1 MTSGVPTILPPEP
14 QTMKT
19 PTQSE
24 TAGEI
29 LIVEDSV
36 TQTLLLE
43 NILQRNGFTV
53 IAARNGQLALD
64 ALAQSHPV
72 LIISDI
78 QMPVMDGYEFC
89 RRIKD
94 DPLHR
99 EVPVMLL
106 TSLSSPQDIIHGL
119 ECGADNFVVKPYEE
133 AFLMARIRTMLVNCT
148 LKQRTGDNRGI
159 AVEFA
164 GQRYVIDASRRQILN
179 LLLSTY
185 ETAVKTNHDLIQAHE
200 ELKAAQAQ
208 LIEAEK
214 LQSVGRLAAGVAHE
228 VRNPLAIMEM
238 GVAFFSDL
246 EMPEDHQLIL
256 KEMKEAVHRA
266 NIVITGLMD
275 LSPRELGMHSA
286 DIHGVIERALNV
298 LEAELAHGAVEI
310 VRAFGDGLPALR
322 VDEGKIEQVFMNV
335 FTNALHAMPEGG
347 RLAISTG
354 TKVLGPQEVAFDAG
368 DRSGVRFRE
377 GERVIVVEVEDTG
390 DGVAAEHL
398 NKLFEPFFSTKPTG
412 KGIGLGLSVARK
424 LVELHCGTITVGNRA
439 EGGVRVTILFKIP

>member
-1 MTSGVPTILPPEP
+1 
-14 QTMKT
+14 MKT
-19 PTQSE
+19 PTPE
-24 TAGEI
+24 EIAGEI
-29 LIVEDSV
+29 LIVEDSH
-36 TQTLLLE
+36 TQALLLE
-43 NILQRNGFTV
+43 NILQRHGFTV
-53 IAARNGQLALD
+53 VAARHGKLALEL
-64 ALAQSHPV
+64 LAQCHPV

-78 QMPVMDGYEFC
+78 QMPEMDGFEFC
-89 RRIKD
+89 RRVKD
-94 DPLHR
+94 DALR
-99 EVPVMLL
+99 RDIPVMLL

-133 AFLMARIRTMLVNCT
+133 PFLMARIRTMLVNRA
-148 LKQRTGDNRGI
+148 LKQRTGDHHGI

-246 EMPEDHQLIL
+246 PMSEDHQMIL
-256 KEMKEAVHRA
+256 QEMREAVHRA

-275 LSPRELGMHSA
+275 LSPRELGMHVA
-286 DIHGVIERALNV
+286 DIHSVIERALNV
-298 LEAELAHGAVEI
+298 LEAELAHGAVDI
-310 VRAFGDGLPALR
+310 VREFGDGVPSLR

-347 RLAISTG
+347 CLIIRTG
-354 TKVLGPQEVAFDAG
+354 TKVLGPEEVAFDAG

-377 GERVIVVEVEDTG
+377 GERVIIVEVEDTG
-390 DGVAAEHL
+390 SGVASEHL

-412 KGIGLGLSVARK
+412 KGVGLGLSVARK
-424 LVELHCGTITVGNRA
+424 LVELHGGTIAVGNRA
-439 EGGVRVTILFKIP
+439 EGGARVTILFKIP